1 MTHRTCARFLYSG
14 GFGVCTRVWCLF
26 FITIGTNR
34 DIRDI
39 SGYYE
44 QRSSD
49 NFTNMKNAGVLRYLV
64 FEFCERRGR
73 LCSSKLSFLV
83 RKAMNCLYFIRKSD
97 RSFHSVLSNCYW
109 FLIKKKCIVW
119 IKLCHSFLQ
128 CPIAR
133 LFCSEHS
140 PIFQILL
147 VYSVIQAIVLYRS
160 RRRCCLRI
168 LKSLISLVR
177 LKPVFIETPFDS
189 RYKSQKQISGQSR
202 QQAKS

>member
-1 MTHRTCARFLYSG
+1 MVVDNRLLTYKLFARSERIVYCFFSAEAMTHRTCARFLYSG

-97 RSFHSVLSNCYW
+97 RSFHSVFSNCYW
-109 FLIKKKCIVW
+109 FLI
-119 IKLCHSFLQ
+119 
-128 CPIAR
+128 
-133 LFCSEHS
+133 
-140 PIFQILL
+140 
-147 VYSVIQAIVLYRS
+147 
-160 RRRCCLRI
+160 
-168 LKSLISLVR
+168 
-177 LKPVFIETPFDS
+177 
-189 RYKSQKQISGQSR
+189 
-202 QQAKS
+202 

>member
-1 MTHRTCARFLYSG
+1 MYCFFPADAMTHRTCARFLYSG

-73 LCSSKLSFLV
+73 LCSSRSSFLV
-83 RKAMNCLYFIRKSD
+83 SKAMNCLYFIRKSD

-109 FLIKKKCIVW
+109 FLIKKKVYRMN
-119 IKLCHSFLQ
+119 KTLPFL
-128 CPIAR
+128 PPM
-133 LFCSEHS
+133 SDS
-140 PIFQILL
+140 PPLLLRAFTYLSDTSSSYIILNLYSGSPEEVAKDVANKPSLSL
-147 VYSVIQAIVLYRS
+147 VY
-160 RRRCCLRI
+160 
-168 LKSLISLVR
+168 
-177 LKPVFIETPFDS
+177 E
-189 RYKSQKQISGQSR
+189 
-202 QQAKS
+202 